1 MLRIIRLGAAMASAM
16 GLAACLVPEKF
27 ETSVRFQPDG
37 GYVYRYDG
45 TAAHLLA
52 VAAIKEKGSL
62 PAKDEDGL
70 KREAEKAMKSPAVKK
85 MAYTGR
91 GRYEVHIE
99 ETVQPGQQVRTL
111 KIFNVRWD
119 KDGTIV
125 MSVPP
130 TKDKDRE
137 QLRSFEIRM
146 DGKAEV
152 FLPSNAKVLEHNA
165 SGTPGLLSKAYTW
178 KIGATEV
185 PPMLRFALSP

>member
-1 MLRIIRLGAAMASAM
+1 MFRIVRLGAVMALAL

-85 MAYTGR
+85 MAYTGQ

-99 ETVQPGQQVRTL
+99 EEVKPGQQVRTL
-111 KIFNVRWD
+111 KIFNVRRD
-119 KDGTIV
+119 KDGAFV
-125 MSVPP
+125 LSVPP

-137 QLRSFEIRM
+137 QLRSFNIRM
-146 DGKAEV
+146 DGKAEF
-152 FLPSNAKVLEHNA
+152 FLPGNANVLEHNA
-165 SGTPGLLSKAYTW
+165 SGTPGLLSKSYTW
-178 KIGATEV
+178 KIGAADV
-185 PPMLRFALSP
+185 QPMMRFTLSP

>member
-1 MLRIIRLGAAMASAM
+1 MFRIIRLGAATASA
-16 GLAACLVPEKF
+16 LSLTACLVPEKF
-27 ETSVRFQPDG
+27 ETSVRFQSDG

-52 VAAIKEKGSL
+52 AAAIKEKGSL

-70 KREAEKAMKSPAVKK
+70 KREAEKAMKSPSVKK
-85 MAYTGR
+85 MAYTGQ

-99 ETVQPGQQVRTL
+99 EAVKPGQQVRTL
-111 KIFNVRWD
+111 KIFNVRRD

-125 MSVPP
+125 MSVLP

-137 QLRSFEIRM
+137 QLRSFDIRV

-152 FLPSNAKVLEHNA
+152 FLPANAKVLEHNA

-178 KIGATEV
+178 KIGVTEV
-185 PPMLRFALSP
+185 PPMMRFTLSP